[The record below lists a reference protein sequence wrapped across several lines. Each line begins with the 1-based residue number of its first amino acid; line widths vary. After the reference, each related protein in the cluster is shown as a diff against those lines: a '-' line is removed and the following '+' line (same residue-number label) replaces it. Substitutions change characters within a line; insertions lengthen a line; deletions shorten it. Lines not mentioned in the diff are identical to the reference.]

1 LTGAGFCTY
10 QRSSAV
16 GPGLPDFF
24 GTTYQNWKDAPKGS
38 QNIPTGNKMFIRNG
52 SKIDKMA
59 PKTHG
64 TSMDDFENIFAEK
77 IANKLAF
84 LTQNTDKL
92 CETWIITLNIIL

>member
-59 PKTHG
+59 PKNYQHLSLQDTPNFTQIG
-64 TSMDDFENIFAEK
+64 ILGLK
-77 IANKLAF
+77 IYHLAT
-84 LTQNTDKL
+84 LVGSS
-92 CETWIITLNIIL
+92 WI